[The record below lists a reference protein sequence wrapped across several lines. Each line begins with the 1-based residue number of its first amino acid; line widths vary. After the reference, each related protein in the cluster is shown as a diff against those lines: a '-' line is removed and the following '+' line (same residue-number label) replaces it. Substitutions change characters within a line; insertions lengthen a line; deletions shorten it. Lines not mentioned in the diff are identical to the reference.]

1 MSQLL
6 LEVPDQKTQKKEE
19 LLVEV
24 DKVPCEPTDT
34 TCIKRLIESNSDC
47 V

>member
-6 LEVPDQKTQKKEE
+6 LEIPDQKTQKPEE
-19 LLVEV
+19 LLVEI
-24 DKVPCEPTDT
+24 DKVPCKSTDT

>member
-6 LEVPDQKTQKKEE
+6 IEVPDQKTQKKEE

-24 DKVPCEPTDT
+24 DKFPRETTDT
-34 TCIKRLIESNSDC
+34 TYIKRLLESNSDC